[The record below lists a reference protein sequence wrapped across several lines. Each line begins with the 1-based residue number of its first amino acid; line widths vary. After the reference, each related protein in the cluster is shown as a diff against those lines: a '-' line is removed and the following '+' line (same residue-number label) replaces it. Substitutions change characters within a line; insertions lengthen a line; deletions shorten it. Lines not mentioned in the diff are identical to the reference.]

1 MSDSQAPGIVLQC
14 KALSRNFRDGD
25 HEIEVLRRLDFSLE
39 AGEKVAIV
47 GSSGSGKSTL
57 LHLLGGLDRP
67 SSGAVEIE
75 GVDLSTLSENRKSLL
90 RNQKLGFIYQF
101 HHLLPEF
108 TALENV
114 AMPLLIRRVPRGEAE
129 ERAFE
134 MLHRVRLASRFDH
147 KPAALSGGE
156 RQRAAVA
163 RALVTHPTVVLADE
177 PTGNLDRESAE
188 WVYDLMV
195 DLNSEV
201 GTSLVL
207 VTHDLELSAKAD
219 RLLKLVDGVL
229 INEWY

>member
-1 MSDSQAPGIVLQC
+1 MSSPPDPTTVLQC
-14 KALSRNFRDGD
+14 KALSRNFRDGS
-25 HEIEVLRRLDFSLE
+25 HEIEVLQRLDFSLE

-57 LHLLGGLDRP
+57 LHLMGGLDKP
-67 SSGAVEIE
+67 TSGAVEID

-90 RNQKLGFIYQF
+90 RNEKLGFVYQF

-114 AMPLLIRRVPRGEAE
+114 AMPLLIRRVPSREAF
-129 ERAFE
+129 ERAGE
-134 MLHRVRLASRFDH
+134 MLYRVRLGTRLHH

-163 RALVTHPTVVLADE
+163 RALVTHPKVVLADE
-177 PTGNLDRESAE
+177 PTGNLDSESAGQ
-188 WVYDLMV
+188 VYDLMV
-195 DLNSEV
+195 ELNREV

-207 VTHDLELSAKAD
+207 VSHDVELSGKMD